1 MTRVFKSIAIAL
13 AIFWVLAV
21 AVLVIGIF
29 GLFGQEQDPLSGVFL
44 IPIGFPWIMMLDSFP
59 EAVRFWLAVFSP
71 GLNVALFA
79 ILARVFTKT

>member
-1 MTRVFKSIAIAL
+1 MARVFKSIAIAL

-59 EAVRFWLAVFSP
+59 EAARFWLAVFSP